1 MKLQFE
7 LTDTFGREANY
18 SWVKRETIQV
28 PDGTPDKL
36 TIALAREWAGWG
48 VRSEIDRFNDS
59 ADTIALRPRGRCE
72 VLFITTVYE
81 PPEEGTWANPVKGIV
96 GDAMKAG
103 S

>member
-36 TIALAREWAGWG
+36 IIALARAWVGWR
-48 VRSEIDRFNDS
+48 VRSEIDKFNDS

-72 VLFITTVYE
+72 VLFITTVE
-81 PPEEGTWANPVKGIV
+81 AV
-96 GDAMKAG
+96 
-103 S
+103 